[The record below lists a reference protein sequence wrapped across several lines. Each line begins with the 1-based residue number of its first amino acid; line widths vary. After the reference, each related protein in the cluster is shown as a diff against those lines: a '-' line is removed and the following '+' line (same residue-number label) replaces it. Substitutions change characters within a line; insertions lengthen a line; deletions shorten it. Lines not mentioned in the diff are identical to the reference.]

1 MRGGVLKVEYQPSSA
16 VPCGLTNLF
25 SVSQAMRRELGG
37 SCFDQGFVV
46 PRAAEM
52 SLFQHRGVNHGI
64 CVVRMKPVNV
74 QVADIQQDQQLGD
87 AAMVAPF
94 WAIPMAMFPSDSRY
108 ILVSI

>member
-1 MRGGVLKVEYQPSSA
+1 
-16 VPCGLTNLF
+16 
-25 SVSQAMRRELGG
+25 MRRELGG